1 MKKIVVLCVCMIFF
15 FIDTQAA
22 TNILVSGQETTS
34 FLHAFGWVITFNV
47 FIMGGLFIGVIGKKI
62 VHISFIIFLP
72 LAGITGYFLMH
83 SYTLDILQE
92 VPLVALC
99 FIPGIFMYTYGI
111 SVFRIKYAHN
121 HSHTED
127 IVYPTNDSPASIE
140 RIQSINKVIS
150 KLSHFFSHII
160 SFSTYLLDQTPSKR
174 RKEYLRKLGWDVD
187 APETFPTHLILH
199 RTKNPLLICSVSR
212 NWKHIPIH
220 QTRSLGLL
228 SEESQQYI
236 RDTIEYI
243 RFDFI
248 KSCKEK
254 NILMDEKNIQVG
266 KRKYT
271 PNDLISRMERN
282 TPLGLHFLHIYL
294 RETLEA

>member
-22 TNILVSGQETTS
+22 TNILVSEQETTS

-62 VHISFIIFLP
+62 AHISFVIFLP
-72 LAGITGYFLMH
+72 LSGITGYFLMH

-92 VPLVALC
+92 IALVVLC
-99 FIPGIFMYTYGI
+99 FVPGIFMYTYGV
-111 SVFRIKYAHN
+111 SVLRIKYVHN

-127 IVYPTNDSPASIE
+127 IVHPTHHSSSSME
-140 RIQSINKVIS
+140 RIQGINKVIS
-150 KLSHFFSHII
+150 KLSRFFSHII
-160 SFSTYLLDQTPSKR
+160 SFSLYLLDQTPSKR
-174 RKEYLRKLGWDVD
+174 RKECLRKLGWNVD

-236 RDTIEYI
+236 RDIIEYI

-282 TPLGLHFLHIYL
+282 TPLGLRFLHIYL
-294 RETLEA
+294 RESLEK